1 MTAVICCTGWR
12 EEGGDVIGESARR
25 VEDRRLL
32 TGAGRF
38 TDDRAA
44 EGAVHAAF
52 VRSPHAH
59 GEIRAMDKSEALSL
73 PGVIGIFDG
82 DDLGAANS
90 VDTGIA
96 GRGQLYP
103 NRDGSAMADPP
114 YHCLARGRVRH
125 VGEPVAL
132 VIAETREA
140 AQAAAEA
147 VRVDYR
153 PLVPVAGTAAATVED
168 APQIWAEAPRN
179 ICYDWGAGDGVATQ
193 AALAAAAHVI
203 IVEAVIP
210 RVVPAFLE
218 PRAALAGFAPET
230 GRFTLFIGCQS
241 VHGIRDKLAQTLGV
255 TEDKVRVVSRDV
267 GGAFGARSVLYPEY
281 LAVLWAARQ
290 LGRPVQWM
298 ATRSEEFLTSTQGR
312 DSILT
317 GELGLDGDGNFLGLR
332 VSGISNMGAR
342 HTGSGPY
349 SVMRNLA
356 RMLPGVYRI
365 PACRL
370 ELKGVFTNTVPMSS
384 YRGVGR
390 MEAIYVIER
399 LVDAAARQLG
409 FDRVEL
415 RRRNLIPA
423 DDLPWETAM
432 GSTYDSGD
440 YAANMDIAMD
450 AADWAGVAARRAAAQ
465 KRGRLYGIS
474 LCNYI
479 EGAGGG
485 AGEYAAVT
493 LDAGGRVSV
502 GAGCVAQGQG
512 HETTLAQIAADRL
525 GLDADKVDV
534 LASDTDLIAHGVG
547 TNASR
552 SMVRAGTA
560 LALACDRL
568 IDDGRGLAAGLLQT
582 DAASLSF
589 AEGAYRGADGRA
601 VGLFEVARA
610 RAEAEG
616 APCFAEVHSKDD
628 TVTYPNGCHICEV
641 EIDPET
647 GMVEIVA
654 FTAVDD
660 VGRAINPRIVHG
672 QSQGGIAQG
681 IGQAI
686 SERAVHGADTGQ
698 PLAGSFMDYAIPR
711 AISVP
716 ALRPI
721 SNDCPSPT
729 NPLGVKGAGEGGAT
743 GAPAAV
749 MNAILDALAPLGIDA
764 LDMPATPERVW
775 RAINAG
781 RGG

>member
-1 MTAVICCTGWR
+1 M
-12 EEGGDVIGESARR
+12 IGQSVRR

-38 TDDRAA
+38 TGDLAA
-44 EGAVHAAF
+44 EGAAFAAF
-52 VRSPHAH
+52 VRAPHAH
-59 GEIRAMDKSEALSL
+59 GEILSMDKSGALAL
-73 PGVIGIFDG
+73 PGVIGVFDG
-82 DDLGAANS
+82 FDLGAANS
-90 VDTGIA
+90 IDTGIA
-96 GRGQLYP
+96 GRGRLYP

-114 YHCLARGRVRH
+114 YHCLAQGRVRH
-125 VGEPVAL
+125 VCEPVAL
-132 VIAETREA
+132 VIAETHA
-140 AQAAAEA
+140 GAQAAAEA
-147 VRVDYR
+147 VEVDYG
-153 PLVPVAGTAAATVED
+153 PLPPVAGTANATDAD
-168 APQIWAEAPRN
+168 APQLWAEAPRN
-179 ICYDWGAGDGVATQ
+179 ICYDWGAGDGAATQ
-193 AALAAAAHVI
+193 AALSAAAHLTTMEV
-203 IVEAVIP
+203 VIP

-218 PRAALAGFAPET
+218 PRAALGSYDRQT
-230 GRFTLFIGCQS
+230 GRFTLTIGCQS
-241 VHGIRDKLAQTLGV
+241 VHGIRDKLAQSLGV
-255 TEDKVRVVSRDV
+255 AEDKVRVISRDV

-290 LGRPVQWM
+290 SGRPVQWT

-317 GELGLDGDGNFLGLR
+317 GELGLDRDGNFLGLR
-332 VSGISNMGAR
+332 VSGLSNMGAR

-399 LVDAAARQLG
+399 LVDAAARELG
-409 FDRVEL
+409 LGRIAL
-415 RRRNLIPA
+415 RRANLIPA

-440 YAANMDIAMD
+440 YAANMDIAME
-450 AADWAGVAARRAAAQ
+450 AADWPGSEARRAAAR
-465 KRGRLYGIS
+465 KRGRLHGIG

-493 LDAGGRVSV
+493 LDAVTLDAGGRVSI

-512 HETTLAQIAADRL
+512 HETTLAQIAASRL
-525 GLDADKVDV
+525 GLDAERVDV
-534 LASDTDLIAHGVG
+534 IPSDTDLIAHGVG

-560 LALACDRL
+560 LALACDEIIER
-568 IDDGRGLAAGLLQT
+568 GREAAAGLLQT

-589 AEGAYRGADGRA
+589 RDGAYHGNQGRA
-601 VGLFEVARA
+601 VGLFEVDRA

-616 APCFAEVHSKDD
+616 APCFAEMHSKDD
-628 TVTYPNGCHICEV
+628 AVTYPNGCHVCEV

-647 GMVEIVA
+647 GIVEILR

-686 SERAVHGADTGQ
+686 SERAVHAADTGQ

-711 AISVP
+711 AKSTP
-716 ALRPI
+716 PLRPI
-721 SNDCPSPT
+721 ANDCPSPT

-749 MNAILDALAPLGIDA
+749 MNAVLDALAPLGIDA
-764 LDMPATPERVW
+764 LDMPATPERIW

-781 RGG
+781 GG